1 MIWRKNNKWDEK
13 NNNKLY
19 ERETKDNA
27 SSKVIAICSN
37 YKRMAQT
44 LLIIKDKV
52 VIQTLLK

>member
-19 ERETKDNA
+19 ERETNDNA
-27 SSKVIAICSN
+27 SKVIAICSN
-37 YKRMAQT
+37 YKRMAKN

>member
-1 MIWRKNNKWDEK
+1 MKKNNKWDEK

-19 ERETKDNA
+19 EREIKDNA
-27 SSKVIAICSN
+27 SKVIAICSN
-37 YKRMAQT
+37 YKRMAKT

>member
-19 ERETKDNA
+19 EREIKDNA
-27 SSKVIAICSN
+27 SKVIAICSN
-37 YKRMAQT
+37 YNRMAKT

>member
-19 ERETKDNA
+19 EREIKDNA
-27 SSKVIAICSN
+27 SKVIAICLN

>member
-19 ERETKDNA
+19 ERETNDNA
-27 SSKVIAICSN
+27 SKVIAISSN
-37 YKRMAQT
+37 YKRMAKT
-44 LLIIKDKV
+44 LLLIKDKV